1 MGRWV
6 QRGMVMALVVG
17 LLGLPGL
24 TGLPTPAALLGVSQT
39 AVGTAAGVENSPVGN
54 WKNTYAYCLSGW
66 CKGQR
71 FLNPTV
77 ITSYSP
83 ATGQFSG
90 HDAGFPVTGSFH
102 GTSLNM
108 MIGGT
113 GSGYTAHV
121 VATISFSAQKT
132 TWLGTW
138 TDNNN
143 VGGTWS
149 GTRAAADVTL
159 SGTVTG
165 QTCDATQCASAG
177 FDGQLI
183 VATGRDIDGA
193 PITKKATSDTSGD
206 WSMTLPAGSYT
217 VGPSTDGVTIDGA
230 AFDPQEKAVNATS
243 GDVSNIDFVTCA
255 GSAKTTTS
263 LASSG
268 AYMASFTGS
277 GVTRAAL
284 KDRAP
289 VAASGPGACPPDH
302 IDWKMLGQTTD
313 EVPHD
318 AGATTLGLLP
328 IRDIYQPL
336 RAHLFF
342 TRHGKQFDACSPKT
356 VWKWTVTPLSPGA
369 KVLSNLSSAL
379 VGCSVNVF
387 VNKSGAYR
395 VQANEFA
402 PGKTQPLRN
411 QPVKDD
417 ISPRNV
423 LLAAIGDSNGSGEGY
438 PPFYFDQ
445 CHRGVASYQYQAAQL
460 LEKQAKDHALVTF
473 VSPSCSGARTQH
485 LVDTTY
491 EGIVTGASLQPQIPQ
506 LVHQLAPPTSSAA
519 RVPDATLISIGVNNI
534 AFGPLLEY
542 CAIYTSK
549 VLADGLHT
557 LAQRLCEDT
566 PVSSSGD
573 GTGGVKKFTLNRTSN
588 KTLGQAVD
596 SLIAALPQRYN
607 EVAAALERSHL
618 VKPSTVYISQ
628 YPQFWFA
635 DAHHVCGGPP
645 VSPYFSETW
654 SWLGRE
660 GDKLN
665 AAVSAAALH
674 HGWHVITVPA
684 SLFYD
689 HGYCNTVRLS
699 WFVPLSFS
707 RYYNKAGAFHPT
719 KRGAHVSAVQA
730 LRLLCPLLGDKK
742 RCTSFP
748 AP

>member
-6 QRGMVMALVVG
+6 QRGMVMALVAG
-17 LLGLPGL
+17 LLGLPGRF
-24 TGLPTPAALLGVSQT
+24 TSGALLGMRQT
-39 AVGTAAGVENSPVGN
+39 TVGTAAAVNNSPVGN
-54 WKNTYAYCLSGW
+54 WKNTYAYCLTGW
-66 CKGQR
+66 CNGQR

-77 ITSYSP
+77 ITAYDP

-102 GTSLNM
+102 GTSLTM
-108 MIGGT
+108 MIGGP

-121 VATISFSAQKT
+121 VATITFSTQKA

-149 GTRAAADVTL
+149 GTWGAADVTL
-159 SGTVTG
+159 SGMVTG

-183 VATGRDIDGA
+183 VATGSDIDGA
-193 PITKKATSDTSGD
+193 PVTKNARSDTSGD

-230 AFDPQEKAVNATS
+230 AFDPQETAVNATS
-243 GDVSNIDFVTCA
+243 GDVSHVDFVTCA
-255 GSAKTTTS
+255 GSAKATAS
-263 LASSG
+263 LAFTD
-268 AYMASFTGS
+268 AYMASFPGS

-284 KDRAP
+284 KDRASA
-289 VAASGPGACPPDH
+289 AASGPGACPPDH

-313 EVPHD
+313 DVPHD

-328 IRDIYQPL
+328 TRDIYQPL

-402 PGKTQPLRN
+402 PGKTQPLRKK
-411 QPVKDD
+411 PVQDD

-423 LLAAIGDSNGSGEGY
+423 LLAALGDSNGSGEGY

-485 LVDTTY
+485 LVDTAY
-491 EGIVTGASLQPQIPQ
+491 EGITPGTSLQPQITQ
-506 LVHQLAPPTSSAA
+506 LAHQLARPTGGAA

-534 AFGPLLEY
+534 AFGPILEY
-542 CAIYTSK
+542 CAIYTAK
-549 VLADGLHT
+549 ELMDGLHT

-573 GTGGVKKFTLNRTSN
+573 GTGGVKAFTLNHKSN

-607 EVAAALERSHL
+607 EVAAGLQRSHL

-635 DAHHVCGGPP
+635 DARHFCGGPP
-645 VSPYFSETW
+645 VSPYFSKTW
-654 SWLGRE
+654 AWLGGE

-665 AAVSAAALH
+665 AAVSAAAQQ

-684 SLFYD
+684 SSFYD
-689 HGYCNTVRLS
+689 HGYCSTLRS
-699 WFVPLSFS
+699 AWFVALSVS
-707 RYYNKAGAFHPT
+707 RFRNKAGAFHPT
-719 KRGAHVSAVQA
+719 ARGAHVTAVLA
-730 LRLLCPLLGDKK
+730 LHLLCPLLGDKK